1 MTTWVEFA
9 VSAPSLALP
18 RKRERGSTVI
28 GARES
33 IAFCR
38 AVLNELSTRQSP
50 PPLPLAGEG
59 WGGGHSTATAA
70 S

>member
-1 MTTWVEFA
+1 MTIWVEFA

-18 RKRERGSTVI
+18 RMRERGPTVM

-38 AVLNELSTRQSP
+38 AVFNELSTRQSP
-50 PPLPLAGEG
+50 PPLAGKG
-59 WGGGHSTATAA
+59 WGGGHSIAAAA